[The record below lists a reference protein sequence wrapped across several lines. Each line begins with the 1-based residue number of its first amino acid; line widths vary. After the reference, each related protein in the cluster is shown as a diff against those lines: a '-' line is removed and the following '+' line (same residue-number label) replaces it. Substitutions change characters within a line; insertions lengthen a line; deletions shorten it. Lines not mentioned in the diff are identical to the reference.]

1 MPFGSGKYTYD
12 VQEGWGQLPSGWT
25 WGWIP
30 AVACDS
36 QDNVFVYS
44 RSEHPLVIFDREGN
58 FLDSW
63 GEDILEDA
71 HGIFIDAADNVWCT
85 ERNTHC
91 VRQFNRNGQLLL
103 TLGTPN
109 RQADR
114 DGDPFR
120 LPTDLARSSTGELF
134 VSDGYGNARVHKFSP
149 DGELL
154 LSWGE
159 WGDGPGQF
167 ELSHCVR
174 VDERDR
180 VWVCDRSNNRIQ
192 IFDTE
197 GNYLDQW
204 TGLRHPDAL
213 HFDPVDDVVYVAE
226 LDQQVSL
233 YTKAGELITQWGGGV
248 SSDKPG
254 EFLACPHGIWSDSR
268 GDLYVSEVQADAR
281 LQKFVRQGG

>member
-12 VQEGWGQLPSGWT
+12 VQEGWGQLPNGWT

-91 VRQFNRNGQLLL
+91 VRQFDRNGQLRL

-109 RQADR
+109 RQADS
-114 DGDPFR
+114 DGEPFR
-120 LPTDLARSSTGELF
+120 LPTDLAAPRPRASSSSPTATATRASTSFRPPANCSSPGASGATGRASSSF
-134 VSDGYGNARVHKFSP
+134 PTACAWTNGIAFGSATAATTASRFST
-149 DGELL
+149 
-154 LSWGE
+154 
-159 WGDGPGQF
+159 
-167 ELSHCVR
+167 R
-174 VDERDR
+174 KATT
-180 VWVCDRSNNRIQ
+180 SNSGR
-192 IFDTE
+192 T
-197 GNYLDQW
+197 
-204 TGLRHPDAL
+204 
-213 HFDPVDDVVYVAE
+213 
-226 LDQQVSL
+226 
-233 YTKAGELITQWGGGV
+233 
-248 SSDKPG
+248 
-254 EFLACPHGIWSDSR
+254 
-268 GDLYVSEVQADAR
+268 
-281 LQKFVRQGG
+281 